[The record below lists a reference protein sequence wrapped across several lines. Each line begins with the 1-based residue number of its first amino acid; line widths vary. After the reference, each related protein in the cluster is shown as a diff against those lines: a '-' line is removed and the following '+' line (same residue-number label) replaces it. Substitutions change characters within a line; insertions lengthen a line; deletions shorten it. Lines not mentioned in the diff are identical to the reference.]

1 MDIEKKIRK
10 MFVFYDGVD
19 QDKKEKVLKL
29 LIDGCNEDEYQ
40 MKTLKKFVS
49 IGGIHCAVGISDKKS
64 SSTNELKDGVK
75 DFVVSNTYTK
85 RRMYFTYETIPDH
98 PDVDYLMTSWVF
110 ENIEQYLGMVEKE
123 IVAEKA
129 RRHALRMKR
138 KFATT
143 STERRRGL

>member
-1 MDIEKKIRK
+1 MDIKKKIRK

-19 QDKKEKVLKL
+19 GDKKEKVLKL
-29 LIDGCNEDEYQ
+29 LIDGCTNDEQQ

-49 IGGIHCAVGISDKKS
+49 IGGVHCAVGISSKKP
-64 SSTNELKDGVK
+64 SSTNQLKDGVK
-75 DFVVSNTYTK
+75 DFMVSNTYVK
-85 RRMYFTYETIPDH
+85 KRMYFTYETIPAH

-110 ENIEQYLGMVEKE
+110 ENMEQYLGYVEKE

-138 KFATT
+138 
-143 STERRRGL
+143 